1 MTLKE
6 MGEEY
11 LRQADE
17 IEKSIK
23 ELKLKM
29 ATNRRKGIEKIDDL
43 YTLHNL
49 ECILSDLR
57 TNGYTLVNYYEDKE
71 YGKRKT

>member
-29 ATNRRKGIEKIDDL
+29 ATNRRKGIEEIDDL
-43 YTLHNL
+43 YTLHNM
-49 ECILSDLR
+49 ESILSDLR
-57 TNGYTLVNYYEDKE
+57 TNGYTLINCYEDKE
-71 YGKRKT
+71 YGKRHT